1 MPELACVAAVESGV
15 FDLEMDGA
23 SKEREAGSDGAVGL
37 ALEDG
42 RERVPVASDRGGSG
56 GCPAAAGAVASESG
70 LEGIGVFKEA
80 TRRSDRALKQAM
92 NEM

>member
-1 MPELACVAAVESGV
+1 MAAVESGV

-42 RERVPVASDRGGSG
+42 RERVPVASD
-56 GCPAAAGAVASESG
+56 
-70 LEGIGVFKEA
+70 
-80 TRRSDRALKQAM
+80 
-92 NEM
+92 

>member
-1 MPELACVAAVESGV
+1 MAAVESGV

-56 GCPAAAGAVASESG
+56 GCPAGFVTSESG
-70 LEGIGVFKEA
+70 FEGIGVFNEA
-80 TRRSDRALKQAM
+80 TRRSDSALK
-92 NEM
+92 

>member
-1 MPELACVAAVESGV
+1 MVAVESGV

-56 GCPAAAGAVASESG
+56 GCPAAAGMVASESG

-92 NEM
+92 K